1 MLETQREML
10 AWEKKIKVAIETKH
24 SIQREKSSTGEVGQ
38 MKLEIHRME
47 VSNFFYYLKLN
58 EL

>member
-24 SIQREKSSTGEVGQ
+24 SIQKEKSSTGEVGQ

-47 VSNFFYYLKLN
+47 VSYFEN
-58 EL
+58 